1 MTTQIQ
7 WQQALC
13 AFQPG
18 NGLLATPSWS
28 DSTLALRLDNIS
40 GRAQVMGQWLLFDEV
55 VATPDAA
62 IYGEGFQMLAQSA
75 GCWGSPEAVGRCPD
89 ASVYRI
95 SADQGYHTVHNLLL
109 FRQGEQWQLLAF
121 TRCERFGGEFRLYPD
136 GRLQILMNTEGLSL
150 LPGAHW
156 DSESLVVLVGSD
168 RAQLFTE
175 FSRHINICHPPLPAQ
190 PRATGWCSWYHY
202 YAEVTREA
210 IEENLAQMTERFAAL
225 EFVQIDDGYQSAR
238 RKNSTPV
245 GSKKAGNAGK
255 MLTQHTGLPPR
266 ASDGSKPWD
275 KREQAKAAAFAKLQE
290 QKKNSGKGASGKK
303 KPRPAVPR

>member
-109 FRQGEQWQLLAF
+109 FRQGEQWQLLA
-121 TRCERFGGEFRLYPD
+121 TAGLYP
-136 GRLQILMNTEGLSL
+136 L
-150 LPGAHW
+150 
-156 DSESLVVLVGSD
+156 
-168 RAQLFTE
+168 RALRRRV
-175 FSRHINICHPPLPAQ
+175 SPLP
-190 PRATGWCSWYHY
+190 
-202 YAEVTREA
+202 
-210 IEENLAQMTERFAAL
+210 
-225 EFVQIDDGYQSAR
+225 
-238 RKNSTPV
+238 
-245 GSKKAGNAGK
+245 
-255 MLTQHTGLPPR
+255 
-266 ASDGSKPWD
+266 
-275 KREQAKAAAFAKLQE
+275 
-290 QKKNSGKGASGKK
+290 
-303 KPRPAVPR
+303 